1 MVDFVALA
9 VTAES
14 CVTVLQSF
22 VLAALLCFVLEFCLL
37 PAGGRLWRRKGAVWA
52 GHLAVLLLIYLVE
65 LLIFRRPWFAASQVV
80 FWQALM
86 LVVNRVKLAQLYEPF
101 VYQDLHY
108 FVDIFR
114 HPRLYLPFFGF
125 GRLAL
130 AIFVPVVLVGLAL
143 QLEAPMGL
151 LQLAWPLLSLLL
163 ITLLLMFG
171 SWHYVSPLVGID
183 PTLDQV
189 EMGMLGGFIAYAK
202 AERQLALLAEPLDC
216 VEPGGVQ
223 PHLVVVQ
230 SESFFDAR
238 RLWPAIHPQC
248 YRWFDQLNADA
259 LLHGELAV
267 PAIGA
272 NTLRSEFAFLTGLTN
287 SEQGIHRFNPY
298 RRLAR
303 QQLTTLASRLKAEGY
318 RTVCVHPYPV
328 SFYQRDRVFPHLGFD
343 EFIDRKGFSH
353 HSDNHYVGDE
363 EVAERVRQILQQ
375 ATEPTFVFVITME
388 NHGPLQLEK
397 VSIEEPAQYLTA
409 LPPKS
414 VQELTAYLRHV
425 VNAGKMAQILC
436 DTLQQSSR
444 PGLLCWYG
452 DHLPILPELYQA
464 EQFDSHRTDY
474 LIWASAQQQS
484 GLQRQAVAQREVHD
498 LANLLLTLLAQH
510 K

>member
-1 MVDFVALA
+1 
-9 VTAES
+9 
-14 CVTVLQSF
+14 
-22 VLAALLCFVLEFCLL
+22 
-37 PAGGRLWRRKGAVWA
+37 
-52 GHLAVLLLIYLVE
+52 
-65 LLIFRRPWFAASQVV
+65 
-80 FWQALM
+80 
-86 LVVNRVKLAQLYEPF
+86 
-101 VYQDLHY
+101 
-108 FVDIFR
+108 
-114 HPRLYLPFFGF
+114 
-125 GRLAL
+125 
-130 AIFVPVVLVGLAL
+130 
-143 QLEAPMGL
+143 
-151 LQLAWPLLSLLL
+151 
-163 ITLLLMFG
+163 
-171 SWHYVSPLVGID
+171 
-183 PTLDQV
+183 
-189 EMGMLGGFIAYAK
+189 
-202 AERQLALLAEPLDC
+202 
-216 VEPGGVQ
+216 
-223 PHLVVVQ
+223 LVVVQ

-436 DTLQQSSR
+436 DTLQQSPR

>member
-1 MVDFVALA
+1 M
-9 VTAES
+9 AES
-14 CVTVLQSF
+14 YITVLWSF
-22 VLAALLCFVLEFCLL
+22 GLAAVLCFGLEFCLL
-37 PAGGRLWRRKGAVWA
+37 PAGGQLWRRKGAIWA
-52 GHLAVLLLIYLVE
+52 GHLAVLLLIYLLE
-65 LLIFRRPWFAASQVV
+65 LLVFRRPWFAASQVV

-125 GRLAL
+125 DRLAL

-143 QLEAPMGL
+143 QLEAPLGL
-151 LQLAWPLLSLLL
+151 TQLLWPLLGLFLAMLLL
-163 ITLLLMFG
+163 TLG
-171 SWHYVSPLVGID
+171 CWHYVSPLVGID
-183 PTLDQV
+183 PALDQA

-202 AERQLALLAEPLDC
+202 AERQLAQLAEPLDC
-216 VEPGGVQ
+216 IPSGGTQ

-248 YRWFDQLNADA
+248 YRWFDQLNHAA
-259 LLHGELAV
+259 LLHGELTV
-267 PAIGA
+267 PAVGA
-272 NTLRSEFAFLTGLTN
+272 NTLRTEFAFLTGLTN

-343 EFIDRKGFSH
+343 EFIARKGFSH
-353 HSDNHYVGDE
+353 HSDNHYVGDI
-363 EVAERVRQILQQ
+363 EVAERVQQILQQ

-397 VSIEEPAQYLTA
+397 VGIEEPAEYLTA

-436 DTLQQSSR
+436 DTLQQTTR

-474 LIWASAQQQS
+474 VVWASAQQHS
-484 GLQRQAVAQREVHD
+484 GLASQPVAERQVHE

>member
-1 MVDFVALA
+1 M
-9 VTAES
+9 AES
-14 CVTVLQSF
+14 YGTVLLSF
-22 VLAALLCFVLEFCLL
+22 SLAALVCFVLEFCLL
-37 PAGGRLWRRKGAVWA
+37 PAGGQLWRRKGAIWA

-65 LLIFRRPWFAASQVV
+65 LLVFRRPWFAASQVI

-130 AIFVPVVLVGLAL
+130 AILVPVVLVGLAL
-143 QLEAPMGL
+143 QLEAPLGFT
-151 LQLAWPLLSLLL
+151 QLLSPLCGLSAVMLLL
-163 ITLLLMFG
+163 TFG
-171 SWHYVSPLVGID
+171 CWHYVSPLVGID
-183 PTLDQV
+183 PALDQA

-202 AERQLALLAEPLDC
+202 AERQLAQLAEPLAF
-216 VEPGGVQ
+216 VPPGGSQ

-248 YRWFDQLNADA
+248 YRWFDQLNAEA
-259 LLHGELAV
+259 LHHGELAV

-272 NTLRSEFAFLTGLTN
+272 NTLRSEFAFLTGLTD

-303 QQLTTLASRLKAEGY
+303 RQLTTLASRLKAEGY

-353 HSDNHYVGDE
+353 HSDNHYVGDV
-363 EVAERVRQILQQ
+363 EVAERVQQILQQ

-388 NHGPLQLEK
+388 NHGPLHLEK
-397 VSIEEPAQYLTA
+397 VSVEEPAAYLTA

-436 DTLQQSSR
+436 DTLQQTPR

-452 DHLPILPELYQA
+452 DHLPILPELYEA

-474 LIWASAQQQS
+474 FIWASSQLRS
-484 GLQRQAVAQREVHD
+484 GLQRQQAEARDAHE
-498 LANLLLTLLAQH
+498 LANLLLTLMAQH
-510 K
+510 Q